1 MSILVDQQDDTVN
14 IIQENT
20 VNTNKYVTEG

>member
-1 MSILVDQQDDTVN
+1 MSILVDQQDDHIN
-14 IIQENT
+14 IIHENT